1 MPQRR
6 AFTLIELLVVVT
18 VIVILVTMLLPAVQ
32 SAREAA
38 RRTQCVNHLMQI
50 GLALNNYETAHYVF
64 PPGVVNPTL
73 PIVNKPAGYHY
84 NWITQILPHLD
95 YANVYAH
102 FNFRHGVYHRVND
115 TVRGHSIETFQCPSD
130 WGFRGAS
137 SNYAANY
144 HDREAPIDAGNS
156 GVFRANAA
164 TALDEI
170 TDGASF
176 TLFVAERRINSDF
189 GWASGTSSTLRNTEY
204 PPNTAPL
211 TPTYDP
217 ASGFFE
223 ILEITSSGG
232 IAPGQI
238 PIGESEPPPGLADP
252 QTVEGQERLSMI
264 CGGYSSRHAGGINA
278 CMGDGSVRFVKSSID
293 KVVFGRL
300 GHRADGELIGYDQY

>member
-1 MPQRR
+1 MSNRR

-38 RRTQCVNHLMQI
+38 RRTSCVNHLMQI

-64 PPGVVNPTL
+64 PPGVVNLTL

-95 YANVYAH
+95 QANAYAH
-102 FNFRHGVYHRVND
+102 FNFRNGVYARVND
-115 TVRGHSIETFQCPSD
+115 TVRGHSIESFHCSSD
-130 WGFRGAS
+130 ARSFGAS

-144 HDREAPIDAGNS
+144 HDREAPIDVGTS

-176 TLFVAERRINSDF
+176 TLFVAERKVTSDY

-204 PPNTAPL
+204 PPNAAPL
-211 TPTYDP
+211 TPTFDP

-223 ILEITSSGG
+223 ILEFTPSGR
-232 IAPGQI
+232 IYPGRF
-238 PIGESEPPPGLADP
+238 PDGVADP
-252 QTVEGQERLSMI
+252 QTAEGQERLATI
-264 CGGYSSRHAGGINA
+264 CGGYSSPHSGGINA
-278 CMGDGSVRFVKSSID
+278 CMGDGSVRFVKNSID